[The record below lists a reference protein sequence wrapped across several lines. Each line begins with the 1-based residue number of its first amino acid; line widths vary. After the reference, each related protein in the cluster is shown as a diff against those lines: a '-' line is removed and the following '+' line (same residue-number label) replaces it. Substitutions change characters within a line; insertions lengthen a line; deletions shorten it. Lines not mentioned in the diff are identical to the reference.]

1 MHIFQENIMHKN
13 KQYKLNKY
21 WYLGF
26 LSVFGLP
33 DAYRFLQGDVYSGWM
48 LLWFLWLIDFIPS
61 KK

>member
-1 MHIFQENIMHKN
+1 MHKN